1 MKIIL
6 EKSLDFRQFQNLI
19 ILTFI
24 TLMVF
29 FGMLNSVDY
38 KSSYIIEWILFLLN
52 VMFIAIL
59 FLKKGLVICNE
70 KLYGAVFLF
79 GFVLQKKLIETS
91 NFHQLILSIGKVSTN
106 YAYSN
111 ASVDFHHWEPN
122 LNQSETSFT
131 IFMIDDKQLN
141 KKKILLLTKAEKVKL
156 AIDFIS
162 KNTNLRY
169 Y

>member
-1 MKIIL
+1 MKLIL

-24 TLMVF
+24 TSMVF

-38 KSSYIIEWILFLLN
+38 KSYYIIEWILFFLN
-52 VMFIAIL
+52 VIFIAIL
-59 FLKKGLVICNE
+59 FLKKGLIIYNE
-70 KLYGAVFLF
+70 KLYEAVFLF
-79 GFVLQKKLIETS
+79 GFVLRKKLIETS
-91 NFHQLILSIGKVSTN
+91 NFHQLILSRGKVSTN

-111 ASVDFHHWEPN
+111 ASIDFHHWEPD
-122 LNQSETSFT
+122 LNHSETSFT
-131 IFMIDDKQLN
+131 IFMIDEKQLN

-162 KNTNLRY
+162 KNTNLKCY
-169 Y
+169 

>member
-24 TLMVF
+24 TLMVL

-38 KSSYIIEWILFLLN
+38 KSYYIIESVLFFLN
-52 VMFIAIL
+52 IIFIAIL
-59 FLKKGLVICNE
+59 FLKKGLIIYNE
-70 KLYGAVFLF
+70 KLYVAVFLF
-79 GFVLQKKLIETS
+79 GFVLRKNLIETS
-91 NFHQLILSIGKVSTN
+91 NFQQLSLLSGKLSTN

-111 ASVDFHHWEPN
+111 NIKDFHHWEPD
-122 LNQSETSFT
+122 LNHSETSFT
-131 IFMIDDKQLN
+131 IFMVDEKKTN
-141 KKKILLLTKAEKVKL
+141 KKKIMLLTKAEKAKF

-162 KNTNLRY
+162 KNTNLKC
-169 Y
+169 

>member
-1 MKIIL
+1 MKTIL

-38 KSSYIIEWILFLLN
+38 KSYYIIEWILFFLN

-59 FLKKGLVICNE
+59 FLKKGLIIYNE

-79 GFVLQKKLIETS
+79 GFVLRKKLIETS
-91 NFHQLILSIGKVSTN
+91 NFHQLILSSGKVSTN

-111 ASVDFHHWEPN
+111 ASIDFHHWEPD
-122 LNQSETSFT
+122 LNHSETSFT

-141 KKKILLLTKAEKVKL
+141 KKKIFLLTKAEKVKL

-162 KNTNLRY
+162 KNTNLKY
-169 Y
+169 

>member
-29 FGMLNSVDY
+29 LGMLNSVEY
-38 KSSYIIEWILFLLN
+38 KSYYIFEWILLFLN
-52 VMFIAIL
+52 VIFIAIL
-59 FLKKGLVICNE
+59 FLKKGLIIYNE
-70 KLYGAVFLF
+70 KLYEAVFLF

-91 NFHQLILSIGKVSTN
+91 NFKQLILSSGKRSTN

-111 ASVDFHHWEPN
+111 ASIDFHHWEPD
-122 LNQSETSFT
+122 LNHSETSFT
-131 IFMIDDKQLN
+131 IVMIDEKQLN

-162 KNTNLRY
+162 KNTNLKC
-169 Y
+169 